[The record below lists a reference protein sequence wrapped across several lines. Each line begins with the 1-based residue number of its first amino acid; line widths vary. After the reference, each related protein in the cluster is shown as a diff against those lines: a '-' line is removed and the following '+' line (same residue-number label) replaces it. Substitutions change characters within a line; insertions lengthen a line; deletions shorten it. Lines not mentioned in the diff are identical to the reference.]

1 MKARLI
7 LLSLATVLLLSCSA
21 SDNDEIMNYQLK
33 SEAMKTETKTVTNH
47 IAGVIQMNAA
57 QFDCEIVETGLAG
70 GNTVRIAV
78 KGTPENLDA
87 LFAYVNE
94 STGTATV

>member
-21 SDNDEIMNYQLK
+21 TDMDEITNYSLK
-33 SEAMKTETKTVTNH
+33 NEAMKTETKTVTNH

-57 QFDCEIVETGLAG
+57 QFDCEIIEIGLVGRDA
-70 GNTVRIAV
+70 VRISV

-87 LFAYVNE
+87 LFAYVN
-94 STGTATV
+94 

>member
-21 SDNDEIMNYQLK
+21 SDDEIMNYQLK

-57 QFDCEIVETGLAG
+57 QFDCEIIETGLAG
-70 GNTVRIAV
+70 GDAVRISV

-87 LFAYVNE
+87 LFAYVDE
-94 STGTATV
+94 STETARI

>member
-7 LLSLATVLLLSCSA
+7 LLSLATVLLLSCNA
-21 SDNDEIMNYQLK
+21 SDDEIMNYQFK
-33 SEAMKTETKTVTNH
+33 NEAMKTETKTVANH

-57 QFDCEIVETGLAG
+57 RFDCEIIEIGLAG
-70 GNTVRIAV
+70 GDAVRISV
-78 KGTPENLDA
+78 RGTPENLDA

>member
-7 LLSLATVLLLSCSA
+7 LLSLATVLLLSCNA
-21 SDNDEIMNYQLK
+21 SDDEIMNYQFK
-33 SEAMKTETKTVTNH
+33 NEAMKTETKNVTNH
-47 IAGVIQMNAA
+47 IAGVIQKNAA
-57 QFDCEIVETGLAG
+57 QFDCEIIEIGLTGHD
-70 GNTVRIAV
+70 TVRISV

-87 LFAYVNE
+87 LFAYANE

>member
-7 LLSLATVLLLSCSA
+7 LLSLATVLLLSCNA
-21 SDNDEIMNYQLK
+21 SDDEIMNYQFK
-33 SEAMKTETKTVTNH
+33 NEAMKTETKTVTNH

-57 QFDCEIVETGLAG
+57 QFDCEIIEIGLTGRD
-70 GNTVRIAV
+70 TVRISV

-87 LFAYVNE
+87 LFAYANE